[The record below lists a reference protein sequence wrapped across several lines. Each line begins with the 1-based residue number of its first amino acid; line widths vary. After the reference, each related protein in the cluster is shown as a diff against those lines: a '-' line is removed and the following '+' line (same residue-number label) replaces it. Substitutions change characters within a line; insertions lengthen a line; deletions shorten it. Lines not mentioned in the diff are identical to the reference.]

1 MRGCWCSTRGAPSS
15 SARSATASCAS
26 FSTAVLR
33 APGFD
38 PAALFTGAARFA
50 GPLLEV
56 GIEVPPTEDPFALRH
71 ALYWLTAN
79 VAAQRPLALIVDDA
93 HWADSASLAVVSHIA
108 HRLSGIPVAIVVAS
122 RVEASVDDLR
132 GRAEAAGAL
141 LHLAPLGEQASAV
154 LVRSVAPEVDDAA
167 CRACYDATGGNPFL
181 LRELARSVLDGG
193 AVAEQSPERVTRE
206 ITARLAGMPTPR
218 RAGWRARRPCW
229 AAAPRCAK
237 RRGWREST
245 PARRRPRRTR

>member
-1 MRGCWCSTRGAPSS
+1 MLDARGAELER
-15 SARSATASCAS
+15 AFGYGVVRQL
-26 FSTAVLR
+26 FDGVLR

-79 VAAQRPLALIVDDA
+79 VAAQQPLALIVDDA

-132 GRAEAAGAL
+132 GQAEADGAL

-154 LVRSVAPEVDDAA
+154 A
-167 CRACYDATGGNPFL
+167 RAIG
-181 LRELARSVLDGG
+181 
-193 AVAEQSPERVTRE
+193 
-206 ITARLAGMPTPR
+206 
-218 RAGWRARRPCW
+218 RAGGR
-229 AAAPRCAK
+229 
-237 RRGWREST
+237 RRGVPRVL
-245 PARRRPRRTR
+245 RRHRR